1 VVWVLKVKPTSTTGN
16 LTINNSYPGAS
27 SASNGISMASNNI
40 KLGGTLSE
48 NTTIVTAGNNLN
60 VTGAGA
66 VGIGTSSPNASAA
79 LDISSSNKGVLL
91 PRMTS
96 SEMNA
101 IASPATGLLLFCSDC
116 APVGFRFYNG
126 TAWSEMMP
134 VKQVALYNSS
144 VYINANSNIVWGD
157 TRYNAVSSSNMVWS
171 TGNTVCTLS
180 NGKYLVEWGTSRVQN
195 DYTGIDLYLNST
207 IYRGSAAYSRAENGG
222 GTNWGG
228 NSRRY
233 AVIDATS
240 SSQAL
245 LFKTDAAW
253 GLNVGAELKIEKL
266 D

>member
-1 VVWVLKVKPTSTTGN
+1 
-16 LTINNSYPGAS
+16 
-27 SASNGISMASNNI
+27 
-40 KLGGTLSE
+40 
-48 NTTIVTAGNNLN
+48 
-60 VTGAGA
+60 
-66 VGIGTSSPNASAA
+66 
-79 LDISSSNKGVLL
+79 
-91 PRMTS
+91 
-96 SEMNA
+96 MNA
-101 IASPATGLLLFCSDC
+101 IVSPAAGLLLFCTDC
-116 APVGFRFYNG
+116 TPVGFRFYNG
-126 TAWSEMMP
+126 TVWSEMMP

-171 TGNTVCTLS
+171 AGNTVCTLS